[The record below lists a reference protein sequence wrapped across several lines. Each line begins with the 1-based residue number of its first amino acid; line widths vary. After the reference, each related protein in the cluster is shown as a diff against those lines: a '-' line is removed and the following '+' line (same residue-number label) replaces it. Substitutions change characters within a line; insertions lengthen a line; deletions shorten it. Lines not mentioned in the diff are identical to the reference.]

1 MGAFALKQ
9 NHLQYTNLFISNF
22 ANISRRFNLPDVL
35 IKYRI
40 SQKKTIMKK
49 VNYLIL
55 CLLSLA
61 FVACDSDPEP
71 EPKSHASF
79 TFKAKASHDL
89 LTYSNPIAIYTNH
102 YGVKETIALTKEYWQ
117 IDNPNGGSSLIYC
130 CIINKEYDFLP
141 AQNELEIQFIPN
153 GKYPDDLKSTILN
166 SDLTCSASAL
176 TKDGSIISYIEQSTN
191 IKIDINIGGT
201 ENNGYSKEQFENEIK
216 ENSRV
221 VKIGI
226 NDNGEIIK

>member
-1 MGAFALKQ
+1 MRKVL
-9 NHLQYTNLFISNF
+9 
-22 ANISRRFNLPDVL
+22 NI
-35 IKYRI
+35 
-40 SQKKTIMKK
+40 
-49 VNYLIL
+49 IL
-55 CLLSLA
+55 CILWISLT
-61 FVACDSDPEP
+61 VCCDDNNNT
-71 EPKSHASF
+71 PKIYASF

-130 CIINKEYDFLP
+130 CTINKEYDFLP
-141 AQNELEIQFIPN
+141 AKNELEIQFIPN

>member
-1 MGAFALKQ
+1 
-9 NHLQYTNLFISNF
+9 
-22 ANISRRFNLPDVL
+22 
-35 IKYRI
+35 
-40 SQKKTIMKK
+40 MKK
-49 VNYLIL
+49 VIYLIL
-55 CLLSLA
+55 CLLSLT
-61 FVACDSDPEP
+61 FMACSDPAPEP
-71 EPKSHASF
+71 ESKACF

-153 GKYPDDLKSTILN
+153 GKYPDDLKSAILN

-176 TKDGSIISYIEQSTN
+176 TKDGKIIYFFENSTN
-191 IKIDINIGGT
+191 IKIEINIGGT
-201 ENNGYSKEQFENEIK
+201 ENNKTSKEEFENDIK
-216 ENSRV
+216 ANSRV

-226 NDNGEIIK
+226 NENGSIIK